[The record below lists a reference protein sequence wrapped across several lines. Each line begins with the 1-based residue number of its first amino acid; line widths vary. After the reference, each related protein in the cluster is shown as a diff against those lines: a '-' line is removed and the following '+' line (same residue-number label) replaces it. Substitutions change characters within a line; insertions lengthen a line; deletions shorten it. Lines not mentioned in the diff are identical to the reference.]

1 MALPARVYLTLHE
14 TSARWGCNIA
24 DIAGWAD
31 AGRFRILS
39 GIAAVRYGDEV
50 IAGKVTLS
58 PMELMPLFRRCG
70 TGPAE
75 GIMRRIQPAGR
86 QDWLLITD
94 PVCGI
99 TVAVAD
105 MVIMADRPRS
115 AAPLAWRRCSPANQ
129 QRRRER
135 QLSES
140 PNGADGLPGTG
151 TPTRDPEEKGCAGRP
166 SAGGGAGVPPGP
178 AGTRC
183 LGDLARPGG
192 GIDGGPS
199 GGRGGKGIWQ
209 TGSDR
214 CYDNAES
221 SGCPCPRAA

>member
-31 AGRFRILS
+31 AGRFRILT
-39 GIAAVRYGDEV
+39 GITAVRCGDEV

-70 TGPAE
+70 TGPSE

-94 PVCGI
+94 PACGI

-105 MVIMADRPRS
+105 MVIMAEEVHAFEDENDMIRRVAAGPGVSTSYDWEGMNIALIVRIFDHGLPDTQADLVAEMQEWFADRSDGKKMPDSRS
-115 AAPLAWRRCSPANQ
+115 I
-129 QRRRER
+129 RRRI
-135 QLSES
+135 
-140 PNGADGLPGTG
+140 
-151 TPTRDPEEKGCAGRP
+151 TPIWRALR
-166 SAGGGAGVPPGP
+166 
-178 AGTRC
+178 R
-183 LGDLARPGG
+183 GDA
-192 GIDGGPS
+192 
-199 GGRGGKGIWQ
+199 
-209 TGSDR
+209 
-214 CYDNAES
+214 
-221 SGCPCPRAA
+221 

>member
-58 PMELMPLFRRCG
+58 PMELTPLFRRCG
-70 TGPAE
+70 TGSE

-86 QDWLLITD
+86 QDWLLIAD

-105 MVIMADRPRS
+105 MGIMAEEVHAFEDESASLRFRAIGRIKFSTLLLSISTRPSVRKV
-115 AAPLAWRRCSPANQ
+115 CSPSQ
-129 QRRRER
+129 
-135 QLSES
+135 
-140 PNGADGLPGTG
+140 
-151 TPTRDPEEKGCAGRP
+151 
-166 SAGGGAGVPPGP
+166 
-178 AGTRC
+178 
-183 LGDLARPGG
+183 
-192 GIDGGPS
+192 
-199 GGRGGKGIWQ
+199 
-209 TGSDR
+209 
-214 CYDNAES
+214 
-221 SGCPCPRAA
+221 

>member
-31 AGRFRILS
+31 AGRFRILT
-39 GIAAVRYGDEV
+39 GITAVRCGDEV

-70 TGPAE
+70 TGPSE

-94 PVCGI
+94 PACGI

-105 MVIMADRPRS
+105 MVIMAEEVHAFEDENDMIRRVAAGPGVSTSYDWEGMNIALIVRIFDHGLPDTQADLVAEMQEWFADQSDGKKMPDSRS
-115 AAPLAWRRCSPANQ
+115 I
-129 QRRRER
+129 RRRI
-135 QLSES
+135 
-140 PNGADGLPGTG
+140 
-151 TPTRDPEEKGCAGRP
+151 TPIWRALQR
-166 SAGGGAGVPPGP
+166 
-178 AGTRC
+178 
-183 LGDLARPGG
+183 GDA
-192 GIDGGPS
+192 
-199 GGRGGKGIWQ
+199 
-209 TGSDR
+209 
-214 CYDNAES
+214 
-221 SGCPCPRAA
+221 

>member
-31 AGRFRILS
+31 AGRFRILT
-39 GIAAVRYGDEV
+39 GITAVRCGDEV

-70 TGPAE
+70 TGPSE

-94 PVCGI
+94 PVYGI

-105 MVIMADRPRS
+105 MVIMAEEVHAFEDENDMIRRVAAGPGVSTSYDWEGMNIALIVRIFDHGLPDTQADLVAEMQEWFADRSDGKKMPDSRS
-115 AAPLAWRRCSPANQ
+115 I
-129 QRRRER
+129 RRRI
-135 QLSES
+135 
-140 PNGADGLPGTG
+140 
-151 TPTRDPEEKGCAGRP
+151 TP
-166 SAGGGAGVPPGP
+166 
-178 AGTRC
+178 
-183 LGDLARPGG
+183 
-192 GIDGGPS
+192 
-199 GGRGGKGIWQ
+199 IW
-209 TGSDR
+209 
-214 CYDNAES
+214 
-221 SGCPCPRAA
+221 RALRREDA